1 MQRYYFNFFDG
12 TRWLNDNV
20 GQEIESLHKVYTE
33 AGLALIDLSKYYIS
47 VENSLVLL
55 YDIIDENGNK
65 ICEVKLSLEKEIFAS
80 AY

>member
-20 GQEIESLHKVYTE
+20 GQEIESLHKLYTE
-33 AGLALIDLSKYYIS
+33 AGIALIDLSKYYIS
-47 VENSLVLL
+47 AENSLVLL
-55 YDIIDENGNK
+55 YDIIDKNGNK
-65 ICEVKLSLEKEIFAS
+65 ICKIKISLEKEIFAS